1 MKRTAGSWVRVATV
15 LVLALIPAISPAA
28 TPASTGSGTPA
39 ESIEELSE
47 VVVTGEKPISSVKD
61 LIPWIR
67 RLLGRYTLQGYVD
80 VGGKG
85 DAADRRTVRGIGLC
99 VGFGVAPGVQC
110 EIHVVGP
117 QSTGDEES
125 AVPESVAALAPA
137 MILYGVEPD
146 DLGIRYLQVDNRG
159 LAEGATGDVIGN
171 TATFRTRCVD
181 VAEGCER
188 VTRITAVSESK
199 VVDVQVDT
207 EVYSQLAARLRFQMT
222 RVGEVQAPPA
232 GAGR

>member
-1 MKRTAGSWVRVATV
+1 MKRTVGRWVRAATV
-15 LVLALIPAISPAA
+15 LGLALIPAISPAA
-28 TPASTGSGTPA
+28 SSASPVAGAST
-39 ESIEELSE
+39 ERVEELSE
-47 VVVTGEKPISSVKD
+47 VIVTGEKPVNSVKD

-85 DAADRRTVRGIGLC
+85 DPADRRTVRGIGLC

-110 EIHVVGP
+110 EMHVVGP
-117 QSTGDEES
+117 QSAADAGQS
-125 AVPESVAALAPA
+125 VPESVAALAPA

-171 TATFRTRCVD
+171 TATFRTRCAD

-207 EVYSQLAARLRFQMT
+207 EIHSQLAARLRFQMT

>member
-1 MKRTAGSWVRVATV
+1 MKRTAGRWVRAATV
-15 LVLALIPAISPAA
+15 LGLALIPAISPAA
-28 TPASTGSGTPA
+28 SPASTAPGTST
-39 ESIEELSE
+39 ESVEELSE
-47 VVVTGEKPISSVKD
+47 VVVTGEKPINSVTD

-80 VGGKG
+80 AGGKG
-85 DAADRRTVRGIGLC
+85 DPADRRTVRGIGLC

-117 QSTGDEES
+117 QSMTDGES
-125 AVPESVAALAPA
+125 SVPESVAALAPA

-181 VAEGCER
+181 VAEACER

-207 EVYSQLAARLRFQMT
+207 EVYSQLTARLRFQMM
-222 RVGEVQAPPA
+222 RVGDVQAPPA